1 MSSEVKTEV
10 EVAEEVTET
19 QVENNDMSFEGIFQT
34 FDIDKLG
41 INDNGFITKL
51 LFKPNYLGNYENC
64 YVNSFMVSA
73 KETVNNLDEV
83 VKTLKDIVKDDETKW
98 SGVKVRVKGH
108 LQANDYEKSVMTTSN
123 KKVKI
128 LARENKLHISDIEIL

>member
-1 MSSEVKTEV
+1 MSSEVKTKED
-10 EVAEEVTET
+10 VAENVTET
-19 QVENNDMSFEGIFQT
+19 VENNDMSFEGIFQT

-73 KETVNNLDEV
+73 KETVNNIDEV
-83 VKTLKDIVKDDETKW
+83 VKTLKDIVKDDDSKW
-98 SGVKVRVKGH
+98 AGVKVRVKGH
-108 LQANDYEKSVMTTSN
+108 LQANDYEKSVTTTSN
-123 KKVKI
+123 KRVKI

>member
-10 EVAEEVTET
+10 EVAEKVTET

-83 VKTLKDIVKDDETKW
+83 VKTLKDMLRI
-98 SGVKVRVKGH
+98 
-108 LQANDYEKSVMTTSN
+108 Q
-123 KKVKI
+123 
-128 LARENKLHISDIEIL
+128 